1 MGGLAMVETKTAT
14 TTLVQELTKIQK
26 ELDKIEKDGKNNRQ
40 GFDYVS
46 ESQVKSKLQNK
57 LADHGIMIIPHYE
70 ILNTWNSQTNK
81 GNTMNYVSVMGT
93 FKLTNGSEEFIGS
106 MPGIGMDSGDK
117 AIYKAETGAQKNFL
131 MQLFLMSTGDDP
143 ENDSNNNWNPQQ
155 QYQSND
161 YNQAPFNGYYPTN
174 EQYNNQP
181 PMYGNNNYSAPKP
194 SRMANE
200 AKKGLLNQ
208 LLDRLSKLNQT
219 DRNTS
224 TQMLR
229 SHFPKVNF
237 DQLPDSSADN
247 MITFMNQQIE
257 STEKALK
264 QMGAF

>member
-1 MGGLAMVETKTAT
+1 MVETKAT
-14 TTLVQELTKIQK
+14 STTLVRELSKIQK
-26 ELDKIEKDGKNNRQ
+26 ELDKIEKDGKNDRQ
-40 GFDYVS
+40 GFNYVS
-46 ESQVKSKLQNK
+46 ESQVKAKLQNK

-70 ILNTWNSQTNK
+70 ILNTWNGQTNK

-143 ENDSNNNWNPQQ
+143 ENDGGNNWNSQQ

-161 YNQAPFNGYYPTN
+161 YNQVPFNGYYPTN

-181 PMYGNNNYSAPKP
+181 PMYGNINYSSPKP

-200 AKKGLLNQ
+200 AKKSLLNQ

-237 DQLPDSSADN
+237 NQLPDSSADN